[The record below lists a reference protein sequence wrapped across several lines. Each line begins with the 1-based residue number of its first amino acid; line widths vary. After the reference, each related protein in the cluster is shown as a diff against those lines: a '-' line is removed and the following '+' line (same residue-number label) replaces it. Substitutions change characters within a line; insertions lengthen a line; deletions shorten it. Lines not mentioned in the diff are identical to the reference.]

1 MKIKLYT
8 LLLSSLLCTGAL
20 ADNEPWQNPQVN
32 EMNREPMHAHFIP
45 FTNEANA
52 LKQRALPADVRFN
65 LNPAT
70 ERRVS
75 LNGTWKFLY
84 SKNNDLCPQDFHK
97 PGYST
102 RKWSKIQVPGSWELQ
117 GFDAPIYTDT
127 RYPFPPNPPY
137 VPADYNPVG
146 AYIREFTVPADW
158 KGMDIFLDFE
168 GVESAYYVW
177 VNGELAGYAEDS
189 RLPSHFNITKLLKKG
204 SNKLAV
210 KVFRY
215 SDGSYLEGQDYWK
228 YSGIERDV
236 YLYARPQSRVKDF
249 RMTSE
254 LVNDYKDGKLQLDVI
269 LHRPQP
275 GETVEVKVLDKD
287 KVIYNRKKT
296 VASPADTLFSQQQL
310 FPDARPWNAETPNT
324 YTLVVSNFDS
334 QGRPL
339 ESFTHLFGFRT
350 VEMTNGMQMINGQ
363 AVLFK
368 GVNRHEHDPHKGR
381 TITVASMI
389 HDIQLMKQFNLN
401 GVRNCHYPNNAPWY
415 ELCTEFGLY
424 MVDEANI
431 ESHGM
436 MFHKDETLANY
447 PDWELPFMQRMSR
460 MIARDRNCTAIVTWS
475 MGNESGY
482 GKHFETL
489 YDYTKKIDT
498 TRPVQYEGGGYNA
511 KSDIYCPMYAR
522 IWSLRR
528 HANQRDKRP
537 MIMCEYAHA
546 MGNSVGNF
554 QDYWDLIY
562 KYDQLQ
568 GGFIWDWVDQTFA
581 IKDKNDRDIWAF
593 GGDMGFVGVVND
605 SNFCANGL
613 IAADRTPHPHIY
625 EVKKVLQYIHFAPVA
640 FTTNKIKVTNWHDFI
655 GLEGYRLR
663 WAVECDGETV
673 QSGETDFPVIAP
685 RASAEIELPLKALP
699 ADGKEY
705 FLTLRAF
712 TKHEAPLVPKGHE
725 AAIEQW
731 LLPSAPIVKTAEP
744 VNGTLAVERTDS
756 AVLLKGNNFQV
767 RFSTRNGE
775 MTSLAY
781 NGKEMLKQGL
791 QPNFWRPMTDNDIPT
806 GHLDRCATWKTA
818 GRDALL
824 TDLKVTESKQSATLT
839 ATYRME
845 AQDSR
850 LQTVYDI
857 RPDGAIRV
865 TMHFVPG
872 KKPLS
877 EMPRLGMRMILPAE
891 YEMMSWLGRGP
902 QENYADR
909 KTGALVGVYQ
919 STVWDTFH
927 PYVRAQETGNHCD
940 VRWVALRDAAGN
952 GLLVTGGQPLSVS
965 AWNFPMED
973 IEYRPSQTE
982 RRHGG
987 SILKKDMVWL
997 NIDHKQ
1003 MGVGGDNTWGA
1014 QVHPEYTITPHEWK
1028 YSFTLQPLDA
1038 GQDAARQAHKCWF

>member
-1 MKIKLYT
+1 MKTKLYT
-8 LLLSSLLCTGAL
+8 FLLSSLLCTGAL
-20 ADNEPWQNPQVN
+20 ADNEPWQNPQIN
-32 EMNREPMHAHFIP
+32 EMNREPMHAHFTP

-52 LKQRALPADVRFN
+52 LKQRALPADVRFDV
-65 LNPAT
+65 NPAT
-70 ERRVS
+70 ERRIT
-75 LNGTWKFLY
+75 LDGTWKFLF
-84 SKNNDLCPQDFHK
+84 SKNNDLCPKDFHK
-97 PGYST
+97 PGFST
-102 RKWSKIQVPGSWELQ
+102 RKWSKIEVPGSWELQ

-137 VPADYNPVG
+137 VPTDYNPVG
-146 AYIREFTVPADW
+146 AYIREFTIPAGW
-158 KGMDIFLDFE
+158 EGMDVFLDFE

-189 RLPSHFNITKLLKKG
+189 RLPSHFNITHLLKKG
-204 SNKLAV
+204 NNKLAV

-228 YSGIERDV
+228 YSGIERSV

-249 RMTSE
+249 RMTAE
-254 LVNDYKDGKLQLDVI
+254 LINNYKDGELKLDVF
-269 LHRPQP
+269 LHRPKA
-275 GETVEVKVLDKD
+275 GETVEVKVMDKDKD
-287 KVIYNRKKT
+287 KVIYDRKKSIT
-296 VASPADTLFSQQQL
+296 SATDTLFTQQQV
-310 FPDARPWNAETPNT
+310 FPNARAWNAETPNT
-324 YTLVVSNFDS
+324 YTLVVSTFDA
-334 QGRPL
+334 QGKPQ

-350 VEMTNGMQMINGQ
+350 VEMMNGMQMINGQ

-381 TITVASMI
+381 TISVASMI

-401 GVRNCHYPNNAPWY
+401 GVRNCHYPNNYAWY

-447 PDWELPFMQRMSR
+447 PDWEVPFMQRMSR
-460 MIARDRNCTAIVTWS
+460 MIARDRNHSAIVTWS

-489 YDYTKKIDT
+489 YDYTKKIDP
-498 TRPVQYEGGGYNA
+498 TRPVQYEGGGYNS

-522 IWSLRR
+522 IWRLRQ
-528 HANQRDKRP
+528 HVNQRDARP
-537 MIMCEYAHA
+537 MILCEYAHA

-581 IKDKNDRDIWAF
+581 IKDENQRNIWAF

-625 EVKKVLQYIHFAPVA
+625 EVKKVLQYIHFEPLA
-640 FTTNKIKVTNWHDFI
+640 FTPNKIKVTNWHDFI
-655 GLEGYRLR
+655 GLEGYTLR
-663 WAVECDGETV
+663 WAVECDGKTV
-673 QSGETDFPVIAP
+673 QNGEMDFPKITP
-685 RASAEIELPLKALP
+685 RNSANIELPLKALP

-725 AAIEQW
+725 VAIEQW
-731 LLPSAPIVKTAEP
+731 ELPSVPSAKTVQP
-744 VNGTLAVERTDS
+744 VEGTLTVNRNNEALTV
-756 AVLLKGNNFQV
+756 KGNNFQV
-767 RFSTRNGE
+767 AFSTRNGE
-775 MTSLAY
+775 MTELNY
-781 NGKEMLKQGL
+781 NGKNLIKEGL
-791 QPNFWRPMTDNDIPT
+791 QPNFWRPLTDNDIPN
-806 GHLDRCATWKTA
+806 GHLIRCGTWRNA
-818 GRDALL
+818 GRDAKLQNIEVAEAGQ
-824 TDLKVTESKQSATLT
+824 TATVT

-845 AQDSR
+845 EQDAD
-850 LQTVYDI
+850 LQTLYKI
-857 RPDGAIRV
+857 TPDGKVQV
-865 TMHFVPG
+865 TMHFTPG

-891 YEMMSWLGRGP
+891 YEMMTWLGRGP
-902 QENYADR
+902 QETYADR
-909 KTGALVGVYQ
+909 KTGALIGLYNAI
-919 STVWDTFH
+919 VWEQYH
-927 PYVRAQETGNHCD
+927 PYVRAQETANHCD
-940 VRWVALRDAAGN
+940 VRWVALRNATGE
-952 GLLVTGGQPLSVS
+952 GLLVVGEEPLSVS

-973 IEYRPSQTE
+973 IEYRPSQME

-987 SILKKDMVWL
+987 SIQKKDMVWL

-1028 YSFTLQPLDA
+1028 YSFTLAPLAPED
-1038 GQDAARQAHKCWF
+1038 DAAEQAHK

>member
-1 MKIKLYT
+1 MKTKLYT
-8 LLLSSLLCTGAL
+8 FLLSSLLCTDAL

-32 EMNREPMHAHFIP
+32 EMNREPMHAHFTP

-52 LKQRALPADVRFN
+52 LKQRALPADVRFDV
-65 LNPAT
+65 NPAT
-70 ERRVS
+70 ERRIT
-75 LNGTWKFLY
+75 LDGTWKFLF
-84 SKNNDLCPQDFHK
+84 SKNNDLCPKDFHK
-97 PGYST
+97 PGFST
-102 RKWSKIQVPGSWELQ
+102 RKWSKIEVPGSWELQ

-146 AYIREFTVPADW
+146 AYIREFTVPAGW
-158 KGMDIFLDFE
+158 EGMDVFLDFE

-204 SNKLAV
+204 NNRLAV

-228 YSGIERDV
+228 YSGIERSV

-249 RMTSE
+249 RMTAE
-254 LVNDYKDGKLQLDVI
+254 LINNYKDGELKLDVF
-269 LHRPQP
+269 LHQP
-275 GETVEVKVLDKD
+275 KAGETVEVKVMDRD
-287 KVIYNRKKT
+287 KVIYDRKKSIT
-296 VASPADTLFSQQQL
+296 SATDTLFTQQQV
-310 FPDARPWNAETPNT
+310 FTNARAWNAETPNT
-324 YTLVVSNFDS
+324 YTLVVSTFDA
-334 QGRPL
+334 QGKPQ

-350 VEMTNGMQMINGQ
+350 VEMMNGMQMINGQ

-381 TITVASMI
+381 TITVGSMI

-401 GVRNCHYPNNAPWY
+401 GVRNCHYPNNYAWY

-447 PDWELPFMQRMSR
+447 PDWEVPFMQRMSR
-460 MIARDRNCTAIVTWS
+460 MIARDRNYSAIVTWS

-489 YDYTKKIDT
+489 YDYTKKIDP
-498 TRPVQYEGGGYNA
+498 TRPVQYEGGGYNS

-522 IWSLRR
+522 IWRLRQ
-528 HANQRDKRP
+528 HVNQRDARP
-537 MIMCEYAHA
+537 MILCEYAHA

-581 IKDKNDRDIWAF
+581 IKDENQRDIWAF

-613 IAADRTPHPHIY
+613 VAADRTPHPHIY
-625 EVKKVLQYIHFAPVA
+625 EVKKVLQYIHFEPLA
-640 FTTNKIKVTNWHDFI
+640 FTPNKIKVTNWHDFI
-655 GLEGYRLR
+655 GLEGYTLR
-663 WAVECDGETV
+663 WAVECDGKTV
-673 QSGETDFPVIAP
+673 QNGEMDFPKIAP
-685 RASAEIELPLKALP
+685 KNSANIELPLKALP

-725 AAIEQW
+725 VAIEQW
-731 LLPSAPIVKTAEP
+731 ELPSVPSAKTVQP
-744 VNGTLAVERTDS
+744 VEGTLTVNRNNEALTV
-756 AVLLKGNNFQV
+756 KGNNFQV
-767 RFSTRNGE
+767 AFSTRNGE
-775 MTSLAY
+775 MTELNY
-781 NGKEMLKQGL
+781 NGKNLIKEGL
-791 QPNFWRPMTDNDIPT
+791 QPNFWRPLTDNDIPN
-806 GHLDRCATWKTA
+806 GHLIRCGTWRNA
-818 GRDALL
+818 GRDAKLQNIEVAEAGQ
-824 TDLKVTESKQSATLT
+824 TATVT

-845 AQDSR
+845 EQDAD
-850 LQTVYDI
+850 LQTLYTI
-857 RPDGAIRV
+857 TPDGKVQV
-865 TMHFVPG
+865 TMHFTPG

-891 YEMMSWLGRGP
+891 YEMMTWLGRGP
-902 QENYADR
+902 QETYADR
-909 KTGALVGVYQ
+909 KTGALIGLYNA
-919 STVWDTFH
+919 TVWEQFH
-927 PYVRAQETGNHCD
+927 PYVRAQETANHCD
-940 VRWVALRDAAGN
+940 VRWVALRNAAGE
-952 GLLVTGGQPLSVS
+952 GMLVVGEEPLSVS

-973 IEYRPSQTE
+973 IEYRPSQME

-987 SILKKDMVWL
+987 SIQKKDMIWL

-1014 QVHPEYTITPHEWK
+1014 QVHPNGNTA
-1028 YSFTLQPLDA
+1028 SRSPLSHRRMM
-1038 GQDAARQAHKCWF
+1038 QRNKRTNNR

>member
-1 MKIKLYT
+1 MKTKLYT
-8 LLLSSLLCTGAL
+8 FLLSSLLCTDAL

-32 EMNREPMHAHFIP
+32 EMNREPMHAHFTP

-52 LKQRALPADVRFN
+52 LKQRALPADVRFDV
-65 LNPAT
+65 NPAT
-70 ERRVS
+70 ERRIT
-75 LNGTWKFLY
+75 LDGTWKFLF
-84 SKNNDLCPQDFHK
+84 SKNNDLCPKDFHK
-97 PGYST
+97 PGFST
-102 RKWSKIQVPGSWELQ
+102 RKWSKIEVPGSWELQ

-146 AYIREFTVPADW
+146 AYIREFTVPAGW
-158 KGMDIFLDFE
+158 EGMDVFLDFE

-204 SNKLAV
+204 NNRLAV

-228 YSGIERDV
+228 YSGIERSV

-249 RMTSE
+249 RMTAE
-254 LVNDYKDGKLQLDVI
+254 LINNYKDGELKLDVF
-269 LHRPQP
+269 LHQP
-275 GETVEVKVLDKD
+275 KAGETVEVKVMDRD
-287 KVIYNRKKT
+287 KVIYDRKKSIT
-296 VASPADTLFSQQQL
+296 SATDTLFTQQQV
-310 FPDARPWNAETPNT
+310 FTNARAWNAETPNT
-324 YTLVVSNFDS
+324 YTLVVSTFDA
-334 QGRPL
+334 QGKPQ

-350 VEMTNGMQMINGQ
+350 VEMMNGMQMINGQ

-381 TITVASMI
+381 TITVGSMI

-401 GVRNCHYPNNAPWY
+401 GVRNCHYPNNYAWY

-447 PDWELPFMQRMSR
+447 PDWEVPFMQRMSR
-460 MIARDRNCTAIVTWS
+460 MIARDRNYSAIVTWS

-489 YDYTKKIDT
+489 YDYTKKIDP
-498 TRPVQYEGGGYNA
+498 TRPVQYEGGGYNS

-522 IWSLRR
+522 IWRLRQ
-528 HANQRDKRP
+528 HVNQRDARP
-537 MIMCEYAHA
+537 MILCEYAHA

-581 IKDKNDRDIWAF
+581 IKDENQRDIWAF

-613 IAADRTPHPHIY
+613 VAADRTPHPHIY
-625 EVKKVLQYIHFAPVA
+625 EVKKVLQYIHFEPLA
-640 FTTNKIKVTNWHDFI
+640 FTPNKIKVTNWHDFI
-655 GLEGYRLR
+655 GLEGYTLR
-663 WAVECDGETV
+663 WAVECDGKTV
-673 QSGETDFPVIAP
+673 QNGEMDFPKIAP
-685 RASAEIELPLKALP
+685 KNSANIELPLKALP

-725 AAIEQW
+725 VAIEQW
-731 LLPSAPIVKTAEP
+731 ELPSVPSAKTVQP
-744 VNGTLAVERTDS
+744 VEGTLTVNRNNEALTV
-756 AVLLKGNNFQV
+756 KGNNFQV
-767 RFSTRNGE
+767 AFSTRNGE
-775 MTSLAY
+775 MTELNY
-781 NGKEMLKQGL
+781 NGKNLIKEGL
-791 QPNFWRPMTDNDIPT
+791 QPNFWRPLTDNDIPN
-806 GHLDRCATWKTA
+806 GHLIRCGTWRNA
-818 GRDALL
+818 GRDAKLQNIEVAEAGQ
-824 TDLKVTESKQSATLT
+824 TATVT

-845 AQDSR
+845 EQDAD
-850 LQTVYDI
+850 LQTLYTI
-857 RPDGAIRV
+857 TPDGKVQV
-865 TMHFVPG
+865 TMHFTPG

-891 YEMMSWLGRGP
+891 YEMMTWLGRGP
-902 QENYADR
+902 QETYADR
-909 KTGALVGVYQ
+909 KTGAI
-919 STVWDTFH
+919 D
-927 PYVRAQETGNHCD
+927 R
-940 VRWVALRDAAGN
+940 
-952 GLLVTGGQPLSVS
+952 PL
-965 AWNFPMED
+965 
-973 IEYRPSQTE
+973 Q
-982 RRHGG
+982 RHG
-987 SILKKDMVWL
+987 
-997 NIDHKQ
+997 
-1003 MGVGGDNTWGA
+1003 VG
-1014 QVHPEYTITPHEWK
+1014 TIPSVCTCPR
-1028 YSFTLQPLDA
+1028 D
-1038 GQDAARQAHKCWF
+1038 GQSL